1 MRRVVI
7 DTNILYALTG
17 VSVNE
22 KVVTSSLNDFK
33 LSITTPSIIEMVV
46 KFQYDLDTIKK
57 CLEPIIN
64 ESIELISIGHA
75 PIPNEYLYMLH
86 FAKEIEEV
94 TDLIDEIKTLK
105 ISREAEFYRF
115 ILILVVSGLFEVIRE
130 DGYKFCDE
138 ARNQKQLMMVRSL
151 FESNMDLI
159 LDYFKDEIRNGY
171 MNGNEQQAALDDFQI
186 KIIMLLNIFH

>member
-75 PIPNEYLYMLH
+75 PIPNEYLY
-86 FAKEIEEV
+86 
-94 TDLIDEIKTLK
+94 
-105 ISREAEFYRF
+105 
-115 ILILVVSGLFEVIRE
+115 
-130 DGYKFCDE
+130 
-138 ARNQKQLMMVRSL
+138 
-151 FESNMDLI
+151 
-159 LDYFKDEIRNGY
+159 
-171 MNGNEQQAALDDFQI
+171 
-186 KIIMLLNIFH
+186 